1 MQLLWLYLFLG
12 LVFFFVLMMKHKIE
26 ENIDVALCA
35 VLSVFWL
42 PILLALVYVRRMKY
56 ETK

>member
-35 VLSVFWL
+35 VLGVFWL
-42 PILLALVYVRRMKY
+42 PILLAIVYVRYGDK
-56 ETK
+56 K